1 MVQRIIAVFWIVA
14 ILSTVADAKTDEEKK
29 AEVGIEALELI
40 ERLRLVRETEALASI
55 YPAIEKNWQLFI
67 QMYGEQNPNIPEY
80 ALIRARAASAAK
92 ARKTVVEAWHSA
104 LRFLKADTPQN
115 RLNLNIEAAQAASE
129 VDDFPAAE
137 QFFAAARSFAFTRGD
152 DSARAR
158 LFMRIRELSVLGGA
172 MSWRNLKDALYD
184 MRKFAETFPMWT
196 VQRLEASVAEAELR
210 LRFQPNDR
218 EKRLDLSKLKAE
230 IALIMQGME
239 GTVPGNYIAR
249 VRSLNYALEDYY
261 RL

>member
-1 MVQRIIAVFWIVA
+1 MVQRIIAAFWIVA
-14 ILSTVADAKTDEEKK
+14 VLTTAVDAKTDEEKK
-29 AEVGIEALELI
+29 AEVGTAAQELI
-40 ERLRLVRETEALASI
+40 ERLRLVREPEALARI
-55 YPAIEKNWQLFI
+55 YPALEKNWQMFI
-67 QMYGEQNPNIPEY
+67 QLYGEQHVDVPEY
-80 ALIRARAASAAK
+80 AMIRARVASAAK
-92 ARKTVVEAWHSA
+92 AKKTVVEAWHTA
-104 LRFLKADTPQN
+104 LRHLKADTPQN
-115 RLNLNIEAAQAASE
+115 RLNLNIEAAQAASA
-129 VDDFPAAE
+129 VGDYSAAE

-152 DSARAR
+152 DSDRAR

-210 LRFQPNDR
+210 LRFQPNSK

-230 IALIMQGME
+230 IELTMQGME
-239 GTVPGNYIAR
+239 GSVPGNYIAR